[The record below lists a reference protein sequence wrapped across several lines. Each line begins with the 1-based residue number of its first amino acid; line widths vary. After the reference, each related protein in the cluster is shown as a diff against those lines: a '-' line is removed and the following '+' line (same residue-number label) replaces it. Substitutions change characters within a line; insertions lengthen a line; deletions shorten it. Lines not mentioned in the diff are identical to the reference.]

1 MRSKFPGSISLIIIT
16 LLLLL
21 LLKRSSDSCES
32 TAQLVVDSA
41 VGSEEGKVCLAESL
55 LVSWLSL
62 PPKLFVF

>member
-16 LLLLL
+16 LLLL